1 MSYHTLDSCIWATN
15 ALTDPAL
22 IYAFVKD
29 NVLEDKERAIDTM
42 KRIERGEALPTDSF
56 PKEAYV
62 KSEYH
67 HYKKLPD
74 IFSAGGLWVVS
85 GRFAEVLRRF
95 ELGQTGLHPVKLFHH
110 DRKTPFEGEYFT
122 LAFGETKDTFV
133 PEESPKARK
142 APFTNGDIWEPR
154 HADNEDSLALSSEAL
169 KGVDLWIE
177 KRIVDAFFLSD
188 PLLRALKDEK
198 LSKVLDPYRC
208 RVVSSQH

>member
-1 MSYHTLDSCIWATN
+1 MSYRTLDARVWATN
-15 ALTDPAL
+15 CLTDADL

-29 NVLEDKERAIDTM
+29 NVLEDEERAIDTM
-42 KRIERGEALPTDSF
+42 ERALRGEALPTDSY

-95 ELGQTGLHPVKLFHH
+95 ELGQTGLYPVKLFHH
-110 DRKTPFEGEYFT
+110 DRKTPFEGEYFV

-133 PEESPKARK
+133 PEESSEASR
-142 APFTNGDIWEPR
+142 APFTKKDIWKPSLGREN
-154 HADNEDSLALSSEAL
+154 DGLALSNESL
-169 KGVDLWIE
+169 QGVDLWME
-177 KRIVDAFFLSD
+177 KKMRKVFFLSD
-188 PLLRALKDEK
+188 RLVEALKAEK
-198 LSKVLDPYRC
+198 LTKPLKPYRC
-208 RVVSSQH
+208 RVVSNLH

>member
-1 MSYHTLDSCIWATN
+1 MSYRTLDARVWATN
-15 ALTDPAL
+15 CLTDGEL

-29 NVLEDKERAIDTM
+29 NVLEDEERAIDTM
-42 KRIERGEALPTDSF
+42 ERALRGEALPTDSY

-95 ELGQTGLHPVKLFHH
+95 ELGQTGLYPVKLFHH

-133 PEESPKARK
+133 PEESPKVRK
-142 APFTNGDIWEPR
+142 IPFTKKDLWGLK
-154 HADNEDSLALSSEAL
+154 HSDNEYGLAFEGRVMQGA
-169 KGVDLWIE
+169 DLWME
-177 KRIVDAFFLSD
+177 KKLRHVFFLSD
-188 PLLRALKDEK
+188 RLVEALKAEK
-198 LSKVLDPYRC
+198 LTKPLKPYRC
-208 RVVSSQH
+208 RVVSNLH